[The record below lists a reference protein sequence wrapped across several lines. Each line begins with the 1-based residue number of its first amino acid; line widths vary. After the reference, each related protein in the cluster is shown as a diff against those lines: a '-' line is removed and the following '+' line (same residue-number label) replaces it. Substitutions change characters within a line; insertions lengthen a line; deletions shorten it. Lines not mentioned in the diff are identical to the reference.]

1 MDAAIYSELTELG
14 FSEHEA
20 RIFVALTTCANATTA
35 YELAKMTQMP
45 VANTYNVIR
54 SLERRGACRKVQE
67 SPVKYVAAEARE
79 FLADIADQTTRRC
92 NSLIEKLEEISP
104 PQEARY
110 VDVLKGREEVSSR
123 IVQMID
129 SAVQLIVLKFR
140 VPFDKAIE
148 QALGKAIRRGVSC
161 YVIYYDGPL
170 SLPDGDVHL
179 WPHEGNGIHMGKDFC
194 MLTADSRQSIAF
206 DAQTF
211 DAAYSENDI
220 FVYLTDVLLRHEI
233 YMAEI
238 MLTFRDD
245 IERRFGP
252 ALHNLRERY
261 ALVPLSQSTRDY
273 VQQRKEELKA
283 D

>member
-1 MDAAIYSELTELG
+1 MDAAIYTELTQLG

-20 RIFVALTTCANATTA
+20 RIFVALTTCANAATA
-35 YELAKMTQMP
+35 YELAKLTQMP

-54 SLERRGACRKVQE
+54 SLERRSACRKVQDT
-67 SPVKYVAAEARE
+67 PAKYVASEPRE
-79 FLADIADQTTRRC
+79 FLAGIAEETTRRC

-110 VDVLKGREEVSSR
+110 VDVLNGREEVSSR

-129 SAVQLIVLKFR
+129 AAERLIVLKIR
-140 VPFDKAIE
+140 VPLEKGIEKA
-148 QALGKAIRRGVSC
+148 LSDAIRRGVTC
-161 YVIYYDGPL
+161 YIIYYDGEL
-170 SLPDGDVHL
+170 NLPPGDVHL

-194 MLTADSRQSIAF
+194 MITADFGQSIAF

-233 YMAEI
+233 YLAEL
-238 MLTFRDD
+238 MLKFRDE
-245 IERRFGP
+245 IERAFGP
-252 ALHNLRERY
+252 ALYRLRETY
-261 ALVPLSQSTRDY
+261 ALVPLSDSTRHY
-273 VQQRKEELKA
+273 VDRRTRELGG
-283 D
+283 